1 MKTLLLLFGIFFLSV
16 LLGSAEGKMVAFVN
30 FVVRHSFVTQSNDI
44 TDMTVAAAFK
54 PHEISET
61 ISGTN
66 LWRLGFFGAR
76 NMEGTG
82 PRANEI
88 HQLLPPAQRSQTAFP
103 GQNLTFDASSRV
115 NLNNIGPDQSFP
127 FYCVE
132 FAKNPLAD
140 PDFTFQVA
148 NDEVP
153 AILCQNSQS
162 LPRSA
167 PEQETRP
174 SALFTSVITRFQI
187 TRSPDD
193 TIPSRATITVTLEP
207 HPRTDVITG
216 TNLWQLGFFGSRNS
230 DGSGERKNES
240 PQLLLPVQASQPLH
254 PNEPFV
260 LSVERLVNM
269 AGIGPDESFP
279 YLCVEFGKQPT
290 ASPEFL
296 FLGSDED
303 QTIVLCENARDTKQV
318 PDAFPDLVAEPDLT
332 EDPILIEFTTND
344 LIVQEDND
352 DVTIN
357 LNLNQINDREDLTIN
372 FRIRETN
379 PVSAT
384 SGEDFREET
393 VSTTVPIGSQVA
405 SVTVR
410 VLDDDQRERTET
422 FVVEVDETTL
432 PENVQVD
439 GQNFITIHIE
449 DSDGCSNEYFEM
461 EEVCYRKVVEL
472 LNFDEAREVCQ
483 QDGAELASVSTP
495 NKNSI
500 VSDIANGQ
508 RCWVGAVVHGDEYT
522 WLNGDPW
529 SFSNWRKGEPNW
541 HRRPLRACI
550 ETNFVRPT
558 LWNDHF
564 CHAKRLSVCEKPL
577 LPEPET

>member
-30 FVVRHSFVTQSNDI
+30 FVVRHSFVTQSNGI

-88 HQLLPPAQRSQTAFP
+88 HQLLSPAQRSQTAFP

-174 SALFTSVITRFQI
+174 SALFTSLTARFQI
-187 TRSPDD
+187 TKSPDD

-260 LSVERLVNM
+260 LSVERLINM
-269 AGIGPDESFP
+269 AGIAGTDESFS

-303 QTIVLCENARDTKQV
+303 QTIVLCEKARDTEQV
-318 PDAFPDLVAEPDLT
+318 PDAFPVDTIRPQILECPDIDAPSVIAIVELGITSAIVPFNEPTATDASNSITVDSSCNSGDRYPVGTTTCTFTFTDSSGNRDQCVFTITVLT
-332 EDPILIEFTTND
+332 EDTTPPEVFQCPD
-344 LIVQEDND
+344 E
-352 DVTIN
+352 VTAI
-357 LNLNQINDREDLTIN
+357 
-372 FRIRETN
+372 
-379 PVSAT
+379 
-384 SGEDFREET
+384 
-393 VSTTVPIGSQVA
+393 
-405 SVTVR
+405 
-410 VLDDDQRERTET
+410 
-422 FVVEVDETTL
+422 
-432 PENVQVD
+432 
-439 GQNFITIHIE
+439 
-449 DSDGCSNEYFEM
+449 
-461 EEVCYRKVVEL
+461 VEL
-472 LNFDEAREVCQ
+472 GITSIVMLYDEPFATDNSNATNLLQNQTCQ
-483 QDGAELASVSTP
+483 PGGSYPVGETSCLYLFVDPDG
-495 NKNSI
+495 NKNSCI
-500 VSDIANGQ
+500 FLIKVTTSDQ
-508 RCWVGAVVHGDEYT
+508 T
-522 WLNGDPW
+522 
-529 SFSNWRKGEPNW
+529 
-541 HRRPLRACI
+541 
-550 ETNFVRPT
+550 RPT
-558 LWNDHF
+558 ISNCPTAGPSTIVELGLLYGVVLWTEPTATDL
-564 CHAKRLSVCEKPL
+564 AGATL
-577 LPEPET
+577 LPRTGRPGDSFPLGNTPIVYVFTDPSGNEATCTFIVTVTTD